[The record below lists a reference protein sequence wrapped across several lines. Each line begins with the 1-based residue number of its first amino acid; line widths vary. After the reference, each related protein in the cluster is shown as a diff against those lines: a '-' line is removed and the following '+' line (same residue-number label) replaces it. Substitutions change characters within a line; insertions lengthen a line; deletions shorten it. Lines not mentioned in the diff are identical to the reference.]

1 MLTEENTAHMSEAKP
16 AEKTS
21 SQVTEGPIVNDFQ
34 IIVATVNGTGSQTSN
49 TALIRALFRMGI
61 PVNGKNIFPSNIK
74 GLPTWYTIRV
84 SKDGYVARHETNEVL
99 VAMNEAT
106 IIKDVQDL
114 PARGVCIY
122 DSSITY
128 TPGRDDITFYG
139 VPVADLVAEQDV
151 PRSLKEYVTNMV
163 YVGVLAFVIGIAMEE
178 IENALK
184 VHFKGKEKPVKL
196 NMDMVN
202 HAYEWAEQNLDCGS
216 CRFAVERMDKTDGLI
231 LMEGNAA
238 AALGAT
244 FGGLSVMAWYPITPS
259 SSVADNTMDYMARLR
274 TDPETGKATYA
285 IVQAEDELAAI
296 GMVLGAGW
304 AGARAMTATSGPG
317 LSLMGE
323 FAGMAYFAEIPS
335 VIWDIQRVGP
345 STGLPTRTSQGD
357 LLFAYTLGHGDTQH
371 VVLLPADPKEAFE
384 FGWRALDYAERLQ
397 TLVLVLS
404 DLDLGMNLWMSEPF
418 DYPDQPLD
426 RGKVLSAE
434 DLKELKGSWGRYRD
448 VDGDGIPYRTI
459 PGTDYPTAA
468 YFTRGTGHD
477 ERAVYSEDPDVW
489 AHNLAR
495 IDRKFDTARSL
506 LPHPVIDV
514 AAGSEVGII
523 AYGTVDTAIT
533 EGRDLLFD
541 EGIETDYLRLRALP
555 LSESVRGFIENHER
569 IYVVE
574 NNHEGQLARILYM
587 EYPNLAPKIR
597 SVAYLDGLPFTGP
610 FVARSIRNG
619 EE

>member
-1 MLTEENTAHMSEAKP
+1 MSEAKA
-16 AEKTS
+16 AERASTLA
-21 SQVTEGPIVNDFQ
+21 VDGPIVNDFQ

-106 IIKDVQDL
+106 IVKDVQDL
-114 PARGVCIY
+114 PANGICVY
-122 DSSITY
+122 DSSISY
-128 TPGRDDITFYG
+128 TPSRDDVTFYG
-139 VPVADLVAEQDV
+139 VPVADLVTEQEV
-151 PRSLKEYVTNMV
+151 PRGLKEYVTNMV
-163 YVGVLAFVIGIAMEE
+163 YVGVLAFVIGIEMEE

-196 NMDMVN
+196 NMDMVV
-202 HAYEWAEQNLDCGS
+202 HAYEWAEANLDCGS
-216 CRFAVERMDKTDGLI
+216 CRYAVERLDLTRGQI

-238 AALGAT
+238 AALGAV

-259 SSVADNTMDYMARLR
+259 SSVADHVMEYMSQLRL
-274 TDPETGKATYA
+274 DPETGKATYA

-357 LLFAYTLGHGDTQH
+357 LMFAYTLGHGDTQH
-371 VVLLPADPKEAFE
+371 IVLLPANPKEAFE
-384 FGWRALDYAERLQ
+384 FGWRALDFAERLQ
-397 TLVLVLS
+397 TLVMVLS

-426 RGKVLSAE
+426 RGKVLTAE
-434 DLKELKGSWGRYRD
+434 DLKKLKGSWGRYLD

-477 ERAVYSEDPDVW
+477 EHAVYSEAPDVW

-495 IDRKFDTARSL
+495 IDRKFETARGL
-506 LPHPVIDV
+506 LPQPVIDDSAAADIGLV
-514 AAGSEVGII
+514 AF
-523 AYGTVDTAIT
+523 GTVDAAIV
-533 EGRDLLFD
+533 EGRDLLRSD
-541 EGIETDYLRLRALP
+541 GISTDYLRLRALP
-555 LSESVRGFIENHER
+555 LSGAVREFIEKHDHV
-569 IYVVE
+569 YVVE
-574 NNHEGQLARILYM
+574 NNHEGQLAKILYM
-587 EYPNLAPKIR
+587 EYPDLAPRVR
-597 SVAYLDGLPFTGP
+597 SIAYLDGLPFTGP
-610 FVARSIRNG
+610 FVARSIR
-619 EE
+619 EREA